1 MQDAQR
7 WRVLLAAFSIL
18 LVAFSFGLFSLPV
31 FYGPLIK
38 QFQWT
43 RAQAA
48 GGGSIAL
55 LLIGVLGPIIGKL
68 ADRFTAKAVL
78 LAGMCV
84 GALALVLLSLTGG
97 LPQYYTFCVLL
108 GIGCASV
115 SLVPTS
121 ILIAPW
127 FLTKRGLAIG
137 VMNAGVGVAGL
148 IAPNLTRFV
157 IEKQGISR
165 AFLTLAACMAIPFLL
180 TLVLAR
186 GEQRAAQKQVA
197 AFQVGEVLKMPMFWV
212 FGFSLFFAA
221 HTLTG
226 IQQHLSLYLT
236 GHGVSAADAA
246 FALSMLLGA
255 SAVGKIAGGAIA
267 DKHSSRWSLL
277 LSIVCLALGIGGLL
291 TAEPRAGSVY
301 WIAAMFGLGYGG
313 VFNAPSLVAFEFFGT
328 ERVGPILGLFMM
340 FFGLGTSSG
349 GLVAGYI
356 FDQTKTYMS
365 SFTLD
370 LASAGV
376 GFVLLFLAGRRR
388 KGVHGRDLL
397 EVRPQHSH

>member
-1 MQDAQR
+1 
-7 WRVLLAAFSIL
+7 
-18 LVAFSFGLFSLPV
+18 LFSLPV

-38 QFQWT
+38 EFHWT
-43 RAQAA
+43 RAEAA

-55 LLIGVLGPIIGKL
+55 LLIGILGPAVGKL

-78 LAGMCV
+78 LGGMCV
-84 GALALVLLSLTGG
+84 GAVALVLLSFVNG
-97 LPQYYTFCVLL
+97 LAEYYAFCVLL

-127 FLTKRGLAIG
+127 FRTKRGFAIG

-157 IEKQGISR
+157 IERRGISQS
-165 AFLTLAACMAIPFLL
+165 FLTLAMCMAIPFVL
-180 TLVLAR
+180 TLVLVKSPDR
-186 GEQRAAQKQVA
+186 GAPRQVA
-197 AFQVGEVLKMPMFWV
+197 AFQVSEVLKMSMFWV

-236 GHGVSAADAA
+236 GHGVSAANAA

-255 SAVGKIAGGAIA
+255 SAVGKIIGGAIA
-267 DKHSSRWSLL
+267 DRWSSRWSLL
-277 LSIVCLALGIGGLL
+277 VSIVCLAIGIGGLL
-291 TAEPRAGSVY
+291 TAEPQAGVVY

-313 VFNAPSLVAFEFFGT
+313 VFNAPSLIAFEFFGT
-328 ERVGPILGLFMM
+328 ERVGTILGLFMM

-356 FDQTKTYMS
+356 FDQTKSYMS

-370 LASAGV
+370 LASAGL
-376 GFVLLFLAGRRR
+376 GFVLLYVAGRRR
-388 KGVHGRDLL
+388 KGIDGRDLL
-397 EVRPQHSH
+397 EVRAQHSH